1 MHRPYRPAPPAYL
14 RAPPIKMRDRLYI
27 DDTRQRIRS
36 GHPWVY
42 DNQVLRFEGRPQPG
56 GIVQVFDVKKGPLG
70 QGYFNPKSKIRV
82 RMLTKDLDEPIDGA
96 FFRRKIKAA
105 WDYRVRMG
113 QPESCRVVFGEAD
126 GLPALVVD
134 KFNDVLVLQTLAL
147 GMDRFKAEIVQ
158 ALRDVLQPRGIYE
171 RNDVPVRLK
180 EGLEQ
185 VTGPIVDPFDT
196 QLTIRENGLKFHV
209 DLAEG
214 QKTGHFL
221 DQRLNHAAL
230 EHISKDVRVLDCFT
244 HTGGF
249 ALHAAK
255 YGAKEVLGLDISE
268 EAVALA
274 RSNATLNEMGET
286 CTFKAAN
293 VFDFLAGPVKDSG
306 VWDVIVLD
314 PPAFAKSRSA
324 LDNAV
329 RGYKEIN
336 LRAMKALPPGGFLVT
351 CSCSQHMQ
359 PELFRKT
366 IADAARDA
374 HRELREVYAGSQPP
388 DHPVHWA
395 IPETHYLKCLVLQ
408 VL

>member
-1 MHRPYRPAPPAYL
+1 M
-14 RAPPIKMRDRLYI
+14 RARLYI

-42 DNQVLRFEGRPQPG
+42 DNQVLRSEGRPQSG

-70 QGYFNPKSKIRV
+70 QGFFNPKSKILA
-82 RMLTKDLDEPIDGA
+82 RMLTKDLDEPIDAG
-96 FFRRKIKAA
+96 FFRRKVQAA
-105 WDYRVRMG
+105 WDHRVRMG

-134 KFNDVLVLQTLAL
+134 KFKDVLVLQTLAL
-147 GMDRFKAEIVQ
+147 GMDRYKADIVA
-158 ALRDVLQPRGIYE
+158 ALHEVLAPRGIYE
-171 RNDVPVRLK
+171 RNDVPVREK

-185 VTGPIVDPFDT
+185 VTGYIGAEFDT
-196 QLTIRENGLKFHV
+196 DLIIEENGLRFAV
-209 DLAEG
+209 DVAAG

-230 EHISKDVRVLDCFT
+230 EHVAQGARVLDCFT

-255 YGAKEVLGLDISE
+255 YGAAEVTGLDISE
-268 EAVALA
+268 VAVGLANRNAALNGLED
-274 RSNATLNEMGET
+274 R

-293 VFDFLAGPVKDSG
+293 VFDFLSGPRNIG
-306 VWDVIVLD
+306 GHWDVIVLD

-324 LDNAV
+324 LDSAV

-336 LRAMKALPPGGFLVT
+336 LRAIKSLPPDGFLVT
-351 CSCSQHMQ
+351 CSCSQHMV

-366 IADAARDA
+366 IADAAHDA
-374 HRELREVYAGSQPP
+374 HRELREVYSGGQPP
-388 DHPVHWA
+388 DHPVHWS

>member
-1 MHRPYRPAPPAYL
+1 
-14 RAPPIKMRDRLYI
+14 MRDRLYI
-27 DDTRQRIRS
+27 DDTRLRIRQ

-42 DNQVLRFEGRPQPG
+42 DNQVLRFEGRPHPG

-70 QGYFNPKSKIRV
+70 QGFFNPKSKISI
-82 RMLTKDLDEPIDGA
+82 RMLTKDLDEPIDAA
-96 FFRRKIKAA
+96 FFHRKIAAA
-105 WDYRVRMG
+105 WSYRQRMG

-134 KFNDVLVLQTLAL
+134 KFNDILVLQTLAL
-147 GMDRFKAEIVQ
+147 GMDRFKTEIVQ
-158 ALRDVLQPRGIYE
+158 ALQEVLKPRGIYE
-171 RNDVPVRLK
+171 RNDVPVREK

-185 VTGPIVDPFDT
+185 VKGFIGDEFDT
-196 QLTIRENGLKFHV
+196 RLTIEENGLRFAV
-209 DLAEG
+209 DVAEG

-221 DQRLNHAAL
+221 DQRLNHAAM
-230 EHISKDVRVLDCFT
+230 EHISKGSRVLDCFT

-255 YGAKEVLGLDISE
+255 YGASEVLGLDISE

-274 RSNATLNEMGET
+274 KSNAKLNGMEAT
-286 CTFKAAN
+286 AQFKPAN

-306 VWDVIVLD
+306 RWDVIVLD

-324 LDNAV
+324 LDGAV

-351 CSCSQHMQ
+351 CSCSQHML

-374 HRELREVYAGSQPP
+374 HRELREVFSGSQPP
-388 DHPVHWA
+388 DHPIHWA

>member
-1 MHRPYRPAPPAYL
+1 M
-14 RAPPIKMRDRLYI
+14 RARLYI

-42 DNQVLRFEGRPQPG
+42 DNQVLRSEGRPQPG

-70 QGYFNPKSKIRV
+70 QGFFNPRSKILA
-82 RMLTKDLDEPIDGA
+82 RMLTKDLDEPVDAG
-96 FFRRKIKAA
+96 FFRRKVQAA
-105 WDYRVRMG
+105 WDHRVRMG

-147 GMDRFKAEIVQ
+147 GMDRYKAEIVS
-158 ALRDVLQPRGIYE
+158 ALHEVLAPRGIYE
-171 RNDVPVRLK
+171 RNDVPVREK

-185 VTGPIVDPFDT
+185 VTGFIGAEFDT
-196 QLTIRENGLKFHV
+196 DLIIEENGLRFAV
-209 DLAEG
+209 DVAAG

-230 EHISKDVRVLDCFT
+230 EHLARGARVLDCFT

-255 YGAKEVLGLDISE
+255 YGAAEVTGLDISE
-268 EAVALA
+268 DAVGVANGNAALNGLED
-274 RSNATLNEMGET
+274 R

-293 VFDFLAGPVKDSG
+293 VFDFLSGPRNIG
-306 VWDVIVLD
+306 GHWDVIVLD

-324 LDNAV
+324 LDSAV

-336 LRAMKALPPGGFLVT
+336 LRAIKSLPPGGFLVT
-351 CSCSQHMQ
+351 CSCSQHMV

-366 IADAARDA
+366 IADAAHDA
-374 HRELREVYAGSQPP
+374 HRELREVHSGGQPP
-388 DHPVHWA
+388 DHPVHWS
-395 IPETHYLKCLVLQ
+395 IPETQYLKCLVLQ

>member
-1 MHRPYRPAPPAYL
+1 
-14 RAPPIKMRDRLYI
+14 MRDRIYI
-27 DDTRQRIRS
+27 EDTRQRIRQ

-42 DNQVLRFEGRPQPG
+42 DNQVLRFEGRLQPG

-82 RMLTKDLDEPIDGA
+82 RMLTKDLDEPIDAA
-96 FFRRKIKAA
+96 FFHRKIKAA
-105 WDYRVRMG
+105 WEYRERLG
-113 QPESCRVVFGEAD
+113 QPDSCRVVFGEAD

-134 KFNDVLVLQTLAL
+134 KFNDVLVFQTLAL
-147 GMDRFKAEIVQ
+147 GMDLFKPEIVQ
-158 ALRDVLQPRGIYE
+158 ALREVLEPRGIYE
-171 RNDVPVRLK
+171 RNDVPVREK

-185 VTGPIVDPFDT
+185 ITGPVGEAFDT
-196 QLTIRENGLKFHV
+196 SLIISENGLKFHV

-230 EHISKDVRVLDCFT
+230 EQISKDTRVLDCFT

-268 EAVALA
+268 DAVALA
-274 RSNATLNEMGET
+274 GRNAQLNGMQEV

-293 VFDFLAGPVKDSG
+293 VFDFLSGPVKDSG
-306 VWDVIVLD
+306 RWDIIVLD
-314 PPAFAKSRSA
+314 PPAFAKSRGA

-336 LRAMKALPPGGFLVT
+336 LRAMKALPPGGFLIT
-351 CSCSQHMQ
+351 CSCSQHMV

-374 HRELREVYAGSQPP
+374 HRELREVYAGGQPP

-395 IPETHYLKCLVLQ
+395 IPETHYLKSLVLQ

>member
-1 MHRPYRPAPPAYL
+1 
-14 RAPPIKMRDRLYI
+14 MRDRLYI

-56 GIVQVFDVKKGPLG
+56 GIVQVFCVKKGPLG
-70 QGYFNPKSKIRV
+70 QGFFNPRSKIRV
-82 RMLTKDLDEPIDGA
+82 RMITKDLDEPIDA
-96 FFRRKIKAA
+96 DFFRRKIQAA
-105 WDYRVRMG
+105 WDFRLRMA

-134 KFNDVLVLQTLAL
+134 KFNDVVVFQTLAL
-147 GMDRFKAEIVQ
+147 GMDRFKKEITM
-158 ALRDVLQPRGIYE
+158 ALREVLKPRGIYE
-171 RNDVPVRLK
+171 RNDVPVREK

-185 VTGPIVDPFDT
+185 VTGFIGEPFDT
-196 QLTIRENGLKFHV
+196 NLVIDENGLKCAV
-209 DLAEG
+209 DVAHG

-230 EHISKDVRVLDCFT
+230 EHIAKGARVLDCFT

-255 YGAKEVLGLDISE
+255 YGATEVLGLDISE
-268 EAVALA
+268 DAVALA
-274 RSNATLNEMGET
+274 AHNAERNGLGET

-293 VFDFLAGPVKDSG
+293 VFDFLSGPVKSTG
-306 VWDVIVLD
+306 RWDVVVLD
-314 PPAFAKSRSA
+314 PPAFAKSRAA
-324 LDNAV
+324 LDGAV

-336 LRAMKALPPGGFLVT
+336 LRAMKILPPGGFLVT
-351 CSCSQHMQ
+351 CSCSQHML

-366 IADAARDA
+366 IADAAHDA
-374 HRELREVYAGSQPP
+374 HRELREVYAGAQPP
-388 DHPVHWA
+388 DHPIHWA
-395 IPETHYLKCLVLQ
+395 IPETHYLKCIVLQ